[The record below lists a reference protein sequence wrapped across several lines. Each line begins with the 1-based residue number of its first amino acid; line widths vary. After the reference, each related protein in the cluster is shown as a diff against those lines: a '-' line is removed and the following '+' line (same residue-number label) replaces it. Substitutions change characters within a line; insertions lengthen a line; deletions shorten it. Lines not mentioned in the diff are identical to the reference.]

1 MFLDL
6 RLPAGWTQAPI
17 GGAPAPVEPA
27 GAGPLLQALAAT
39 PFGTILWPP
48 KGADDREDAVAPS
61 ALLLSP
67 LLPLLRSPTQ
77 LLQAALDSEPDYE
90 RSHETQFFSARLGP
104 WEVTL
109 LETEGK
115 SRETD
120 IVSARIYAVMD
131 VGHAAFMLVW
141 VDCDPS
147 RLAQRREQLAEL
159 LSQARLRRT
168 RPIPVAPAEAEQS
181 PPEAPAPPATEPV
194 EYTLDATL
202 NIDDSLGP
210 PTTTEPAEP
219 DLGAF
224 STGDP
229 SQAEAAFSA
238 LDLRTLSATS
248 LAVPS
253 DEATESA
260 DAAEGVDA
268 ATATQPTDE
277 DSPTAAEPAIAD
289 DPDPAEALPTPPQRP
304 AEDVYLP
311 GVLFPHLID

>member
-27 GAGPLLQALAAT
+27 GTGPLLQALAAT

-48 KGADDREDAVAPS
+48 KGADEADDAAVPS

-115 SRETD
+115 SRETG
-120 IVSARIYAVMD
+120 IISARIYAVMD

-141 VDCDPS
+141 VDCEPS

-168 RPIPVAPAEAEQS
+168 RPSPVAPAEAEQS
-181 PPEAPAPPATEPV
+181 PPEAPIPAIEPV
-194 EYTLDATL
+194 EYTLDAAL

-210 PTTTEPAEP
+210 PTTAEPTEP
-219 DLGAF
+219 DLGALA
-224 STGDP
+224 TGDP
-229 SQAEAAFSA
+229 AQPEAAFSA
-238 LDLRTLSATS
+238 LDLRALSATS

-253 DEATESA
+253 DEATEAA
-260 DAAEGVDA
+260 DTAEGVDA
-268 ATATQPTDE
+268 ATAAPPTDE
-277 DSPTAAEPAIAD
+277 DSPTAAEPAVAD

-304 AEDVYLP
+304 AEAGYRP
-311 GVLFPHLID
+311 GVLVPPLID